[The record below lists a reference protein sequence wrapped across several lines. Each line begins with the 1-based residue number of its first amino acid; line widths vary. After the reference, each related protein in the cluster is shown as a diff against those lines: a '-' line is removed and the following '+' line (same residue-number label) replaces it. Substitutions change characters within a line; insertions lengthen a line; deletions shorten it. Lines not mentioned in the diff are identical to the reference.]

1 MISNQRLEK
10 EMGAI
15 LLVGMLLAL
24 TLVIIG
30 GGWYLI
36 ENGSATL
43 QTELLLTNYDQTSIT
58 QILDQ
63 ALSLSP
69 LSLIELGLLILVAT
83 QIIRVGLLVWF
94 YFRLHDYW
102 FVSFSLFVFFVLV
115 YSLFSGNIK

>member
-10 EMGAI
+10 KMGAI

-24 TLVIIG
+24 TLVMTG

-43 QTELLLTNYDQTSIT
+43 QTELLSTGHDQTSIT
-58 QILDQ
+58 QILEK
-63 ALSLSP
+63 ALSFSP
-69 LSLIELGLLILVAT
+69 IGLIELGLLVLVAT
-83 QIIRVGLLVWF
+83 QVIRVGLLVWF

-115 YSLFSGNIK
+115 YSLFSGNMK